1 MQEKVSD
8 KILHPFIIKIQKIR
22 YKRNVPQHNKSHTCQ
37 NHLAKIILN
46 GEKLKTFPLRSGRRE
61 EGSPLT
67 TTVNKIIRGLG

>member
-22 YKRNVPQHNKSHTCQ
+22 YKRNVPQPNKSHTCQ

-46 GEKLKTFPLRSGRRE
+46 GEKLTTFPLRSGRRE
-61 EGSPLT
+61 GSPLT
-67 TTVNKIIRGLG
+67 TTVNIITRGLG